1 MPRTK
6 ECPAR
11 IKAAGPADSL
21 AEGQFVAIVSVFG
34 NEDSVGDV
42 VVPGAFADT
51 LADWAAKGDPIPV
64 LWSHDWSDPFSHI
77 GVVMDAKETDQ
88 GLEVTGQIEDLDT
101 NPTAQQ
107 VYRLLKGRRVTQF
120 SFAYDVQEGAWVDT
134 EDDQSNPYGYY
145 ELRKLTLYEVGPTL
159 VGANQETE
167 LLAAKAADIARG
179 IKAGRVLA
187 QKHYDRLAEAHAAIG
202 DVLAAADQTTDEPKG
217 SNPAQETGQP
227 PAEQTAT
234 GTVPAAKDPG
244 PSPAQVLARALIRR
258 HTEGGRHG
266 DAA

>member
-11 IKAAGPADSL
+11 IKAAGEADGL
-21 AEGQFVAIVSVFG
+21 QPGQFTAIVSVFG
-34 NEDSVGDV
+34 NEDSAGDV
-42 VVPGAFADT
+42 VVPGAFTDT

-77 GVVMDAKETDQ
+77 GVVVDAKETDE
-88 GLEVTGQIEDLDT
+88 GLLVTGQIEDLDT
-101 NPTAQQ
+101 NPTAAQ

-145 ELRKLTLYEVGPTL
+145 ELRKLRLYEVGPTL

-167 LLAAKAADIARG
+167 LLAAKADSLVRG
-179 IKAGRVLA
+179 LKEGRVLA
-187 QKHYDRLAEAHAAIG
+187 QAHVDRLKEAHQALG
-202 DVLAAADQTTDEPKG
+202 DVIAAAEKTSEPKG
-217 SNPAQETGQP
+217 SPPAQTTGQP
-227 PAEQTAT
+227 PAETPAT
-234 GTVPAAKDPG
+234 GTEPAAKSSG
-244 PSPAQVLARALIRR
+244 LSPAQVRAQALIRK
-258 HTEGGRHG
+258 HTTGGRHA